1 MLPYIACMDPMG
13 LHIIKLTVYESS
25 PDSLVDWLGST
36 LWGRRDFRFLDIREN
51 PPIVA
56 GLETLVT
63 CFFLVWNMLKP
74 MILLGSAQYQSM
86 ILTSDLEPTA

>member
-1 MLPYIACMDPMG
+1 MDPMG

-63 CFFLVWNMLKP
+63 CFFF
-74 MILLGSAQYQSM
+74 G
-86 ILTSDLEPTA
+86 LEHVKTNDFTGFRPVPVNDFNQ